1 MPQPGPALAF
11 RVALF
16 LGALL
21 LLAAPA
27 ALAQIGSERYAAI
40 VTDART
46 GRVLIGA
53 NERAPRHPASLT
65 KVMTAYMTLEAVR
78 AGRLRMNQRIVMT
91 EEAASRPPSKLGIRP
106 GTGITVQQALSAILT
121 RSANDVAALLGEVL
135 GGSEERFAQMMTRRA
150 RELGMTDTVFR
161 NASGLPDDAQVTTAH
176 DMALLARRLIQDFPD
191 FYHLFGQE
199 RAQVAGSWLRNH
211 NRMLTSYEGA
221 DGIKTGFIRAS
232 GFNIVTSAV
241 RGGQRLIV
249 VVFGGQ
255 TWMERDEHAAELLD
269 RAFARLGV
277 PPRTETMVAAAPRT
291 GIVGAA
297 RAATPA
303 AAARPAVQAARTQTQ
318 PARQAQARPGQAPAQ
333 PRQAAQPA
341 RQQTAARPAQAQAR
355 PAAAPA
361 AVRGATPAAAQQR
374 RAVAPPQP
382 QRVVVAEGDAAAPR
396 PTGSALARPATP
408 LPPPQPRR

>member
-1 MPQPGPALAF
+1 MELWKGRMAEVARRRAFHRLAL
-11 RVALF
+11 V

-21 LLAAPA
+21 LLAAPPA
-27 ALAQIGSERYAAI
+27 AAQIGSERYAAI
-40 VTDART
+40 VTEAGT
-46 GRVLIGA
+46 GRMLIGA
-53 NERAPRHPASLT
+53 NERALRHPASLT
-65 KVMTAYMTLEAVR
+65 KIMTAYMTLEAVR

-91 EEAASRPPSKLGIRP
+91 EEAASRPPSKLGISP

-121 RSANDVAALLGEVL
+121 RSANDVAALLAEVL

-176 DMALLARRLIQDFPD
+176 DMAVLARRLILDFPEH
-191 FYHLFGQE
+191 YHLFGQE
-199 RAQVAGSWLRNH
+199 RAQVAGAWLRNH

-221 DGIKTGFIRAS
+221 DGIKTGYIRAS

-241 RGGQRLIV
+241 RGGHRLIV

-277 PPRTETMVAAAPRT
+277 PPRSETMMAAAPRT
-291 GIVGAA
+291 GVVGAA
-297 RAATPA
+297 RAATAAARPVGQTAAALSARTAQARPA
-303 AAARPAVQAARTQTQ
+303 QATARTRQTAQPALRQQAAARPA
-318 PARQAQARPGQAPAQ
+318 
-333 PRQAAQPA
+333 AQPA
-341 RQQTAARPAQAQAR
+341 TR
-355 PAAAPA
+355 PAAAP
-361 AVRGATPAAAQQR
+361 GATPANAQQR
-374 RAVAPPQP
+374 RAAAAPAPN
-382 QRVVVAEGDAAAPR
+382 RMVVAEGDAPATR
-396 PTGSALARPATP
+396 SALARPATP

>member
-1 MPQPGPALAF
+1 MPQPGRFLALAA
-11 RVALF
+11 ALL
-16 LGALL
+16 LGAL

-27 ALAQIGSERYAAI
+27 EAQIGSERYSAI

-46 GRVLIGA
+46 GRMLIGA
-53 NERAPRHPASLT
+53 NERALRHPASLT
-65 KVMTAYMTLEAVR
+65 KIMTAFMTLEAVR
-78 AGRLRMNQRIVMT
+78 DGRLRMNQRIVMT
-91 EEAASRPPSKLGIRP
+91 AEAASRPPSKLGISP

-176 DMALLARRLIQDFPD
+176 DMAILARRLIQDFPD
-191 FYHLFGQE
+191 HYHLFGQQ
-199 RAQVAGSWLRNH
+199 RAQVAGTWLRNH

-221 DGIKTGFIRAS
+221 DGIKTGYIRAS

-255 TWMERDEHAAELLD
+255 TWAERDEHAAELLD

-277 PPRTETMVAAAPRT
+277 PPRTETMLAAAPRT
-291 GIVGAA
+291 GVVGAA
-297 RAATPA
+297 RAA
-303 AAARPAVQAARTQTQ
+303 Q
-318 PARQAQARPGQAPAQ
+318 P
-333 PRQAAQPA
+333 AAQPA
-341 RQQTAARPAQAQAR
+341 QA
-355 PAAAPA
+355 
-361 AVRGATPAAAQQR
+361 
-374 RAVAPPQP
+374 
-382 QRVVVAEGDAAAPR
+382 
-396 PTGSALARPATP
+396 
-408 LPPPQPRR
+408 

>member
-1 MPQPGPALAF
+1 MPQPGRFPAL
-11 RVALF
+11 RVALC
-16 LGALL
+16 LCALL
-21 LLAAPA
+21 LLCAPA
-27 ALAQIGSERYAAI
+27 AEAQIGSERYAAI

-46 GRVLIGA
+46 GRMLIGA
-53 NERAPRHPASLT
+53 NERALRHPASLT
-65 KVMTAYMTLEAVR
+65 KIMTAYMTLEAVR
-78 AGRLRMNQRIVMT
+78 AGRLRMNQRLVMT

-106 GTGITVQQALSAILT
+106 GTGITVQQALNAILT

-161 NASGLPDDAQVTTAH
+161 NASGLPDEAQVTTAH
-176 DMALLARRLIQDFPD
+176 DMAILARRLIEDFPEQ
-191 FYHLFGQE
+191 YHLFGQQ

-221 DGIKTGFIRAS
+221 DGIKTGYIRAS

-255 TWMERDEHAAELLD
+255 SWMERDEHAAELLD

-277 PPRTETMVAAAPRT
+277 PPRTETMVAGAAPRT

-303 AAARPAVQAARTQTQ
+303 ATARPA
-318 PARQAQARPGQAPAQ
+318 AQ
-333 PRQAAQPA
+333 
-341 RQQTAARPAQAQAR
+341 AARPAQPQRQAAAQPGRTAGAPAPRPAAAR
-355 PAAAPA
+355 PAAQPA
-361 AVRGATPAAAQQR
+361 QRPGATPAAAQAR
-374 RAVAPPQP
+374 RAAAAPTP
-382 QRVVVAEGDAAAPR
+382 RVVVAEGDAPAPR
-396 PTGSALARPATP
+396 VTGSALAPPARP

>member
-1 MPQPGPALAF
+1 MPQPGPVLAL
-11 RVALF
+11 RTALF
-16 LGALL
+16 LGAILL
-21 LLAAPA
+21 LCAPA
-27 ALAQIGSERYAAI
+27 AQAQIGSERYAAI

-46 GRVLIGA
+46 GRTLVGA
-53 NERAPRHPASLT
+53 HERALRHPASLT

-78 AGRLRMNQRIVMT
+78 AGRLRMNQRIVMS

-135 GGSEERFAQMMTRRA
+135 AGTEDRFAQVMTRRA

-176 DMALLARRLIQDFPD
+176 DMAVLARRLILDFPEY
-191 FYHLFGQE
+191 YHLFGQE

-277 PPRTETMVAAAPRT
+277 PPRTETMVAAVAPRP
-291 GIVGAA
+291 GIVGTA

-303 AAARPAVQAARTQTQ
+303 AAARPA
-318 PARQAQARPGQAPAQ
+318 AQ
-333 PRQAAQPA
+333 
-341 RQQTAARPAQAQAR
+341 AARPAQAQATAR
-355 PAAAPA
+355 TPQPRRQAAQPGRAAAAPA
-361 AVRGATPAAAQQR
+361 QRQAAARPAAQAQRPAVRGATPAAAQQR
-374 RAVAPPQP
+374 RTVTPPQP
-382 QRVVVAEGDAAAPR
+382 TRRVVAEGDAATPGLTR
-396 PTGSALARPATP
+396 SALARPGTP